1 MYVSRHNIG
10 SLYNNMLLKEMD
22 ERVVDYLNENLDE
35 LPFGNIF
42 GDDLRIYLPIH
53 KDQTARD
60 ILNTLKRIKDY
71 EGLDL
76 QKGEVVRKIKLDPRH
91 GGGDEKEQRMNI
103 GSAISKLK
111 ISLEEKK
118 KYLDWLARYKD
129 NIQESLGEQKYGII
143 ITRAPIDVLRMS
155 DHDNIQSCHSATG
168 SYFQCAVQEAINGGV
183 IAYVVNNNELSDE
196 FDAGRGL
203 QDDELFYDE
212 DRNNLGLQPIS
223 RLRIRRLADS
233 EGAEF
238 GIPDTRIYGDT
249 TIPGLY
255 ETVKAFLHEKQPID
269 VNDFG
274 KHQWE
279 KRGGTYYDN
288 LMDDLIKKYYDIV
301 GGDWNYPHNAS
312 DRSAESHRNYEI
324 KTLTQNLEEECE
336 EITDR
341 CNNRMTFTTVG
352 CDVQIE
358 DDVYILAWGISEF
371 DVSDWGFPELGNIN
385 FAIEHDRDDMKKALQ
400 GDYDDDMNWS
410 GLLNWIE
417 DKSKL
422 ELQGFEFYNNTI
434 KLSYYSENIFFQSDE
449 YDTFCDEVEDYD
461 IKLREQFKTP
471 NDWIEVF
478 VECNILQ
485 DETNQGALNKLISN
499 IPDDDL
505 VYSNTSDDRNVEFS
519 LLLDSLKEESFE
531 KYTDPDSIYNTI
543 PFIKDNAYIGDLF
556 GKMLDN
562 YIGQYY
568 KVRPSNTH
576 QQEFKHFVEAYYQ
589 VRLMGNN
596 NITKYDITRI
606 SVEFDPVVYQGNTS
620 DGSRTIYMNLK
631 FDVESFN
638 EENVD
643 LIIFLYKNLDD
654 LRNMATLAYLSENR
668 HIVTGSPR
676 YKNQFNSLLKVY
688 GKLM

>member
-1 MYVSRHNIG
+1 M
-10 SLYNNMLLKEMD
+10 
-22 ERVVDYLNENLDE
+22 
-35 LPFGNIF
+35 
-42 GDDLRIYLPIH
+42 
-53 KDQTARD
+53 
-60 ILNTLKRIKDY
+60 
-71 EGLDL
+71 
-76 QKGEVVRKIKLDPRH
+76 
-91 GGGDEKEQRMNI
+91 
-103 GSAISKLK
+103 
-111 ISLEEKK
+111 
-118 KYLDWLARYKD
+118 
-129 NIQESLGEQKYGII
+129 
-143 ITRAPIDVLRMS
+143 
-155 DHDNIQSCHSATG
+155 
-168 SYFQCAVQEAINGGV
+168 
-183 IAYVVNNNELSDE
+183 
-196 FDAGRGL
+196 
-203 QDDELFYDE
+203 
-212 DRNNLGLQPIS
+212 
-223 RLRIRRLADS
+223 
-233 EGAEF
+233 
-238 GIPDTRIYGDT
+238 
-249 TIPGLY
+249 
-255 ETVKAFLHEKQPID
+255 
-269 VNDFG
+269 
-274 KHQWE
+274 
-279 KRGGTYYDN
+279 
-288 LMDDLIKKYYDIV
+288 
-301 GGDWNYPHNAS
+301 
-312 DRSAESHRNYEI
+312 
-324 KTLTQNLEEECE
+324 
-336 EITDR
+336 
-341 CNNRMTFTTVG
+341 
-352 CDVQIE
+352 
-358 DDVYILAWGISEF
+358 AWGISEF
-371 DVSDWGFPELGNIN
+371 DVGNWGFPELHDIN
-385 FAIEHDRDDMKKALQ
+385 FAIESDRDDMKKALQ
-400 GDYDDDMNWS
+400 GDYDDDDMIWS

-417 DKSKL
+417 RKSGL
-422 ELQGFEFYNNTI
+422 ELQGFEFYNGSI
-434 KLSYYSENIFFQSDE
+434 KLFYYSEDIFFQSGE
-449 YDTFCDEVEDYD
+449 YDTFCDKVEDYD
-461 IKLREQFKTP
+461 IDLRRQFETP

-478 VECNILQ
+478 VECNILK
-485 DETNQGALNKLISN
+485 DETNEGALNKLISN
-499 IPDDDL
+499 IPDGDL